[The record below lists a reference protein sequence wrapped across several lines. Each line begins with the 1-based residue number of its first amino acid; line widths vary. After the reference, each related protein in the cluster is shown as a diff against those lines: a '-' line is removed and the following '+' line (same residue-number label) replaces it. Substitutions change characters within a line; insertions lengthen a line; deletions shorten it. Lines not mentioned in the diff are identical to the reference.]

1 MTGMTSVETTD
12 MMIVV
17 ARTTTTPMTTT
28 ARSVLH
34 HHRQKGQPQWRV
46 SNCQPGDQL
55 HSWWCRPTCQLS
67 ESSGGPDPLVG
78 DGREP
83 GRWGP
88 RGTHVSQSQ
97 EEESMFFV
105 LVPDDRCNL

>member
-67 ESSGGPDPLVG
+67 ESSGGQTHLSGMAMSLVG
-78 DGREP
+78 GDP
-83 GRWGP
+83 GVPMSHNP
-88 RGTHVSQSQ
+88 RKKKAR
-97 EEESMFFV
+97 FLF
-105 LVPDDRCNL
+105 